1 MRPSYKML
9 IGGEFADFW
18 KLAFVHINPYRCTAA
33 TQRVH
38 VEPELNAT
46 VWSRQGTGDRG
57 LPAAS
62 ESSAGPWV
70 EALVPISK
78 YSAGSKQ
85 LRAQRA
91 CSPKPNFD
99 VL

>member
-1 MRPSYKML
+1 ML
-9 IGGEFADFW
+9 IGGESSDFW
-18 KLAFVHINPYRCTAA
+18 KLACVTINPYRCTAA

-46 VWSRQGTGDRG
+46 FWSRQGTGDTG
-57 LPAAS
+57 LRAAS
-62 ESSAGPWV
+62 ESSAGPWP

-78 YSAGSKQ
+78 HSAGSKQ
-85 LRAQRA
+85 PRTQHVCDPRR
-91 CSPKPNFD
+91 NFD